1 MAAADAVFFGFE
13 ADFVGSLRCIP
24 MAARLRLDLS
34 GIKLKLNEWS
44 KLDRVA
50 RAEAAGLP
58 CADAAEIAAY
68 QGILTDRVLAACG
81 AIPSRLS
88 ELPAREWEDVSRVP
102 VQVLGQ
108 ASASGRSLTP
118 AQWARLTGL
127 QRFALIKLSRPG
139 HENKNFLPACDE
151 FGIPG

>member
-1 MAAADAVFFGFE
+1 MAADAVFFGFE

-44 KLDRVA
+44 KLDREV

-58 CADAAEIAAY
+58 CGDSAAIDAY
-68 QGILTDRVLAACG
+68 RTVLTARVAQACG
-81 AIPSRLS
+81 AAPSLLS
-88 ELPAREWEDVSRVP
+88 QLPTREWEDASRVP
-102 VQVLGQ
+102 AQVADQ
-108 ASASGRSLTP
+108 AAANGRALSP
-118 AQWARLTGL
+118 DVWSRLTGL

-139 HENKNFLPACDE
+139 HENLNFLPACDE
-151 FGIPG
+151 FGISG